1 MSALRIP
8 AEIFEVGEYLRDEL
22 EERGWTISEFAE
34 IICRTIQTV
43 SEILNGKKEITV
55 DTANSIAA
63 VFGTTPE
70 LWLNLQNNVKIHKV
84 RNSKKE

>member
-1 MSALRIP
+1 MSALPIP

-34 IICRTIQTV
+34 IICRPIQTV

-63 VFGTTPE
+63 AFGTTPE
-70 LWLNLQNNVKIHKV
+70 LWLNLQNE
-84 RNSKKE
+84 R